1 MFLETTKRDFDRL
14 AEKATN
20 QFLTQTEDLSG
31 SVAAIAK
38 SEKLNPTEIQRLVEK
53 TNTAATV
60 KLLRISKDKKMEF
73 SLADYDKVMG
83 EVYGAEAGPYD
94 SHTTAEVEKTAG
106 FIPASFPDRR
116 KAEALKGVTLP
127 TLAKTASA
135 PTEDPRKQVF
145 SLERKKEELLQK
157 RAAAER
163 SIQDHADFLVSE
175 FSRMRGP
182 DFGKFASEAYTM
194 YGEPATPLLHE
205 LARVI
210 REPQELCKVAGLID
224 DTSVVHKRFHAGQQ
238 DLILLT
244 KIAEELEQVRKDLDK
259 AWKGLTSHGHN

>member
-14 AEKATN
+14 AERATN
-20 QFLTQTEDLSG
+20 QFLTQTDDLSG

-53 TNTAATV
+53 ANTAATV

-73 SLADYDKVMG
+73 SLADYDKVMA
-83 EVYGAEAGPYD
+83 EVYGEKQETPEDPA
-94 SHTTAEVEKTAG
+94 VEKTAG
-106 FIPASFPDRR
+106 FIPTSFPDRR
-116 KAEALKGVTLP
+116 KAVALKDAALP

-135 PTEDPRKQVF
+135 PKEYPRKQVF
-145 SLERKKEELLQK
+145 VLERKKEELLQK

-259 AWKGLTSHGHN
+259 AWKGLTSHGNH